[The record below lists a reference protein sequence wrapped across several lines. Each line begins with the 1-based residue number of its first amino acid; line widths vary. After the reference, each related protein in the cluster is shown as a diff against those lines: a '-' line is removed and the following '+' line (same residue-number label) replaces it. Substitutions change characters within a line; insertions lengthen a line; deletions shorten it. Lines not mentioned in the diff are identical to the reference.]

1 MGHYSAAFQAGPWVA
16 AARLAHLRALRH
28 GGTRPG
34 RGRTLPGARRIHPG
48 RARLGRDRVR
58 RLSSATERRYRPNQC
73 QPRGA
78 ADRRRTC
85 AGCDYCGP
93 LAPQRGAPGRLG
105 GIRGLARRCR
115 PCRWREGRRRNY
127 RRRWPGACVAAAADH
142 IHRGAGPPAARPRPG
157 RGDRRTVPGGGPR
170 RASRRCGRR
179 RHAGRP
185 SSLGTLLA
193 TAGLAV
199 GGTLAPFTLF
209 AYGQAR
215 VPAEVAGAFLN
226 LEPLADAVAGVVFF
240 ADPAGPQQVTG
251 FAAILAGIALGSLPL
266 LGNHRR
272 GTAPPFAP
280 SRLCAGAVL
289 EPGILVR
296 SEIAAELPRLP
307 PA

>member
-1 MGHYSAAFQAGPWVA
+1 MLQNAGIARTSVSHAALLIGAAPVLVAIIAARRHDSVARPVALAGFAVSLAGARLSLAGRETAQLSAAMAWC
-16 AARLAHLRALRH
+16 L
-28 GGTRPG
+28 
-34 RGRTLPGARRIHPG
+34 
-48 RARLGRDRVR
+48 
-58 RLSSATERRYRPNQC
+58 
-73 QPRGA
+73 
-78 ADRRRTC
+78 
-85 AGCDYCGP
+85 
-93 LAPQRGAPGRLG
+93 
-105 GIRGLARRCR
+105 RRCCCR
-115 PCRWREGRRRNY
+115 PHSPWRRS
-127 RRRWPGACVAAAADH
+127 A
-142 IHRGAGPPAARPRPG
+142 AARPRPG

-179 RHAGRP
+179 RHACGP

-193 TAGLAV
+193 TAVLAV

-215 VPAEVAGAFLN
+215 VPERWPEPSSTSSPWPTPSRASSFL
-226 LEPLADAVAGVVFF
+226 PTR
-240 ADPAGPQQVTG
+240 PARQQVTG